1 MRVTGRDVPLREVWV
16 SVRSGVGLGSHIS
29 IHRSSASLSIHAD
42 VHSTLSVAAL
52 RHHFQICGRAL
63 SIRVG
68 SRDTSYCVQIYGFV
82 IIQFLCRRNPSH
94 LELFPIE
101 QSDEAKEGAFHRQ
114 NSKEAQEEGREELE
128 LNIKDESSE
137 FRLPTDQELEQ
148 EAHQPPDLSHL
159 QGRLKESWSYKRLY
173 HKNTLLW
180 KAFYRS

>member
-42 VHSTLSVAAL
+42 VHSALSVAAL
-52 RHHFQICGRAL
+52 RHHL
-63 SIRVG
+63 SISVG

-101 QSDEAKEGAFHRQ
+101 QFDVAKEGAFHRQ
-114 NSKEAQEEGREELE
+114 NSKEAQEEGRKELE
-128 LNIKDESSE
+128 LNIKDESDE

-148 EAHQPPDLSHL
+148 EAHQPSDLSHL
-159 QGRLKESWSYKRLY
+159 QGRLKESRSYKRLY